1 MQSVEYHAACKNVPK
16 LGWATKENCRRPVR
30 HHPTDVVSELVWCFD
45 ATPRLNN
52 YEIHKHLEQKF
63 EIGTKVLRVSQ
74 IAGWVSSEVKRRKE
88 AALKAAATA
97 ARYLEQAVSS
107 DGVIDSAQL
116 EKEEQQVEDVFKSCM
131 IQFDFASAVAMGMN
145 PDVNLVKWKQNW
157 RLKTPNHLKR
167 KEQREAFE
175 QDQLQ
180 KAADKQLRLEKKRQ
194 RQECANEPSVTTSRP
209 SKTPKKP
216 SKKQTTKGQK
226 TQAANGGEA
235 TSKGQNQKQNQNK
248 NKGQAEDVNPGTIE
262 SPVRVL
268 LPGQAWSNCCDAA
281 LSEAS
286 LDKQKN
292 CKDQSEGSE
301 CSKRK
306 AKRGKRKR
314 KPASR

>member
-1 MQSVEYHAACKNVPK
+1 M
-16 LGWATKENCRRPVR
+16 
-30 HHPTDVVSELVWCFD
+30 
-45 ATPRLNN
+45 
-52 YEIHKHLEQKF
+52 
-63 EIGTKVLRVSQ
+63 
-74 IAGWVSSEVKRRKE
+74 
-88 AALKAAATA
+88 
-97 ARYLEQAVSS
+97 
-107 DGVIDSAQL
+107 
-116 EKEEQQVEDVFKSCM
+116 EDVFKSCM

-268 LPGQAWSNCCDAA
+268 LPGQAWSNCCGSAVP
-281 LSEAS
+281 EME
-286 LDKQKN
+286 LDGNGN
-292 CKDQSEGSE
+292 CKDQSDASE
-301 CSKRK
+301 CKQRK
-306 AKRGKRKR
+306 QKRGNR
-314 KPASR
+314 KPNAPKR